1 MEIRSIN
8 SITEFA
14 FFKIKRSLFH
24 FILTVIGLALLYFFI
39 LESIYHLEWIRNG
52 LLEIENK
59 NFASAFFYTF
69 IVVCIAASIGL
80 LSLDIYLIIIMIREY
95 KKIKYYREP
104 RFSIIEKREF
114 EYDYKLWQTAPKN
127 TFHSQAIK
135 MKIKNEERIFKSPI
149 IFTNSK
155 RIGFFKVPKILQ
167 SHSYVRGKCEI
178 GYDPLKDEAIILSTL
193 E

>member
-24 FILTVIGLALLYFFI
+24 FILTVIGLAILYFFI

-69 IVVCIAASIGL
+69 IVVCIATSLGL
-80 LSLDIYLIIIMIREY
+80 VSLDIYLIIIMIKEY
-95 KKIKYYREP
+95 KKIKYYK
-104 RFSIIEKREF
+104 FCLF
-114 EYDYKLWQTAPKN
+114 
-127 TFHSQAIK
+127 FHLNNWHPLQ
-135 MKIKNEERIFKSPI
+135 
-149 IFTNSK
+149 
-155 RIGFFKVPKILQ
+155 ILNRLYQ
-167 SHSYVRGKCEI
+167 RTHFQNWY
-178 GYDPLKDEAIILSTL
+178 
-193 E
+193 